1 LSRGAASKDHPD
13 GFFKLTENVRCED
26 GNQALAEKLAESIR
40 TQGGSI
46 ELAHPVKKIEL
57 HESKT
62 VVTAAGRRRI
72 HADYIVLAV
81 PPGAWGRIV
90 IDPPRPE
97 LFHING
103 NGRQILDTI
112 RYALLV

>member
-1 LSRGAASKDHPD
+1 MVDAGAALFGRALRIPIHIDHPD
-13 GFFKLTENVRCED
+13 GVFKLTENVRCED

-40 TQGGSI
+40 MQGGSI

-57 HESKT
+57 HESKA

-81 PPGAWGRIV
+81 PPSAWGRIV
-90 IDPPRPE
+90 IDPPIERSY
-97 LFHING
+97 FISM
-103 NGRQILDTI
+103 
-112 RYALLV
+112 